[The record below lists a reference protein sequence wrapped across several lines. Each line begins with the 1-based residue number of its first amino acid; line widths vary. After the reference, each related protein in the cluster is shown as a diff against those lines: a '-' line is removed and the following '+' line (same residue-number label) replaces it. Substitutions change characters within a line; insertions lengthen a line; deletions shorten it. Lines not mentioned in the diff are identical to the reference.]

1 MNRVEPYKKISFNLI
16 DSKDQ
21 EIWEE
26 LTRLAAK
33 KGGRKISSTLFEIL
47 ELGLMAHK
55 TGFVVSGQSLMI
67 DTWNNKDSLE
77 RANL

>member
-1 MNRVEPYKKISFNLI
+1 MKPAEPYKKISFNLI

-26 LTRLAAK
+26 FTRLAAI

-55 TGFVVSGQSLMI
+55 TGFVVSGQSLKI
-67 DTWNNKDSLE
+67 DARNNKN
-77 RANL
+77 A